1 MRNLRKKRESLCNS
15 LMFSSSMLPANI
27 PQIKER
33 TLTTPGHVVPTFG
46 SLLNS
51 SSSPKLANANSQS
64 SKFTGA

>member
-1 MRNLRKKRESLCNS
+1 
-15 LMFSSSMLPANI
+15 MLPANI

-51 SSSPKLANANSQS
+51 SSSSKLANANSQS
-64 SKFTGA
+64 LKFTGA